1 VLVLVGSNHRSAPVA
16 VRERM
21 SFPLGSLPEAHA
33 QLARLPAVAE
43 GLILSTCNR
52 VEILARARADTTETV
67 AALEDFLA
75 RQHGLR
81 SEEIRSYTYRLS
93 GDDAI
98 RHLFGVA
105 SGLDS
110 MILGEP
116 QILGQVK
123 QAYRAGKELG
133 TVGPVLDRLL
143 QHCLATAKRVRS
155 ETGISR
161 HAVSVAFAAVEL
173 SRKIFGDLA
182 GRRAL
187 LVGAGKM
194 GDLVGR
200 HLVASG
206 VTSLFVTSRTQTK
219 AVVHAELLGAKPV
232 HWDERLG
239 RLREVDIV
247 VSCTG
252 APHVVLTKADVARA
266 LRGRRLGPLFVIDI
280 AVPRDVEP
288 AVNELDNVYLY
299 DIDAL
304 QGVIEEN
311 LEERRVAAE
320 RAKRLVAEE
329 AAAFR
334 RWIETQQ
341 VTPMIVSLRRSL
353 LSVGTHEI
361 ERLRGRL
368 GELDEKQRGAVE
380 ELARGIIQKILHRP
394 IRRLRDSVD
403 RGDTLE
409 CSALYREI
417 FDLEAED
424 GAAADAGEGP
434 RRVLDGGK
442 TGG

>member
-1 VLVLVGSNHRSAPVA
+1 MLFRS
-16 VRERM
+16 
-21 SFPLGSLPEAHA
+21 
-33 QLARLPAVAE
+33 
-43 GLILSTCNR
+43 
-52 VEILARARADTTETV
+52 
-67 AALEDFLA
+67 
-75 RQHGLR
+75 
-81 SEEIRSYTYRLS
+81 
-93 GDDAI
+93 
-98 RHLFGVA
+98 
-105 SGLDS
+105 
-110 MILGEP
+110 LGEP

-123 QAYRAGKELG
+123 QAFHASKELG

-143 QHCLATAKRVRS
+143 QHCLAAAKRVRR

-173 SRKIFGDLA
+173 SRKIFGDLRD
-182 GRRAL
+182 RRAL

-200 HLVASG
+200 HLGANG
-206 VTSLFVTSRTQTK
+206 VTRLFVTSRNQTK
-219 AVVHAELLGAKPV
+219 AVVHAELLGAKAV
-232 HWDERLG
+232 HWDERLTM
-239 RLREVDIV
+239 LREVDIV

-252 APHVVLTKADVARA
+252 APHVVLTKRDVARA

-304 QGVIEEN
+304 QGVIEDN
-311 LEERRVAAE
+311 LEERRLAAE

-334 RWIETQQ
+334 RWIETQE
-341 VTPMIVSLRRSL
+341 VTPLIVSLRTSL

-368 GELDEKQRGAVE
+368 GELDERQRGAVE
-380 ELARGIIQKILHRP
+380 ELTRGIIQKILHRP
-394 IRRLRDSVD
+394 IRRLRDAVE
-403 RGDTLE
+403 RGDVLE
-409 CSALYREI
+409 CSTLYREI
-417 FDLEAED
+417 FDLDAAD
-424 GAAADAGEGP
+424 GAEPGATDGP

-442 TGG
+442 TRR